1 MAAFIVA
8 IDFSELVPGLG
19 AHAGTNMPCKPRGRG

>member
-8 IDFSELVPGLG
+8 IFSELVPGLG
-19 AHAGTNMPCKPRGRG
+19 DHVGTNMPCKPRGRG